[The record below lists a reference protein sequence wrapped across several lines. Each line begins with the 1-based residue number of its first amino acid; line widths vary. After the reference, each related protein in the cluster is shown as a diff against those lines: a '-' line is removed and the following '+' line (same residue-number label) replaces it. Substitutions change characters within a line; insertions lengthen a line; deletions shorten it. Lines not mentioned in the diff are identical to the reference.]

1 MELSRVLA
9 KVLPWD
15 TATAPT
21 RTGSLLRSLP
31 GSELPPWGPAG
42 WGLRGTRDLLWGL
55 GACGGGEEPGTCGGR
70 GGTGDLPG
78 MATLC
83 KEVAHLAAPP
93 SASLQ
98 PLHVID
104 FVDFNLERLPE
115 APLGAAQGAVHP
127 ARAGAVG
134 GLPRGGGRVEG
145 QRWDEP
151 PPLRT

>member
-31 GSELPPWGPAG
+31 GSELPPRGPAVG
-42 WGLRGTRDLLWGL
+42 TGDLRG
-55 GACGGGEEPGTCGGR
+55 

-78 MATLC
+78 PATLC
-83 KEVAHLAAPP
+83 EEVAHLAAPP

>member
-31 GSELPPWGPAG
+31 GSELPPWGLAVG
-42 WGLRGTRDLLWGL
+42 TGDLRGRGRTGDLR
-55 GACGGGEEPGTCGGR
+55 GGD
-70 GGTGDLPG
+70 GTGDLPG

-83 KEVAHLAAPP
+83 EEVAHLAAPP